1 MRILSRLLAIL
12 AVALVAAQPVMACCL
27 VGHDAVAQDAA
38 LVSDP
43 PCHDSGMQMSPADHA
58 DAAKDTGDCP
68 GCNDCDSPLMQ
79 AQAADDSTLLS
90 SSSAEISDAVLAAQ
104 FPGFAHRP
112 VIFKTG
118 PPGAPK
124 LPLSTP
130 ITLKQR
136 LLI

>member
-79 AQAADDSTLLS
+79 AQVLHARKAAAAARA
-90 SSSAEISDAVLAAQ
+90 AEAVSRWPRLA
-104 FPGFAHRP
+104 
-112 VIFKTG
+112 T
-118 PPGAPK
+118 
-124 LPLSTP
+124 
-130 ITLKQR
+130 
-136 LLI
+136 